1 MLGFLWEIKITGYV
15 ISELVWNA
23 FIYFLMAL
31 YTFSLCILEHFNHF
45 LGDLEITLIL
55 YVCFTYVFFER
66 FKLTSTKINKTASND
81 LNEEEHRQPKNREL
95 KVFER
100 VILLP
105 FWKTFFSKYDSYYR
119 STIFCPKLFSWLP

>member
-55 YVCFTYVFFER
+55 YYVFFER
-66 FKLTSTKINKTASND
+66 FKLISTKINKTASNN

-105 FWKTFFSKYDSYYR
+105 FWKTFFSTFFHIIIQQY
-119 STIFCPKLFSWLP
+119 FVQNF